1 MVLKGMS
8 SSFVNSVVMEVLHS
22 ITSVVFVSVCCVV
35 SALVLVVGML
45 SSMMSAGVL
54 YSNGLVI
61 GLTAVLLMYSI
72 MS

>member
-8 SSFVNSVVMEVLHS
+8 SSFVNSVVTDVLHS
-22 ITSVVFVSVCCVV
+22 ITSVVFVIVCCVV

-45 SSMMSAGVL
+45 SSMSAAVL
-54 YSNGLVI
+54 YSKGLVI
-61 GLTAVLLMYSI
+61 GSTAVLLMYSI

>member
-8 SSFVNSVVMEVLHS
+8 SSFVNSVVTDVLHS

-45 SSMMSAGVL
+45 SSMVSAAVL
-54 YSNGLVI
+54 YSKGLVI
-61 GLTAVLLMYSI
+61 GSTAVLLMYSI

>member
-35 SALVLVVGML
+35 SALELVVGML
-45 SSMMSAGVL
+45 SSMVSAAVL
-54 YSNGLVI
+54 YLKGLVI
-61 GLTAVLLMYSI
+61 GSTAVL
-72 MS
+72 

>member
-8 SSFVNSVVMEVLHS
+8 SSFVNSVVTDVLHS

-45 SSMMSAGVL
+45 SSTMSAGVL